1 MKLLKSVALISLS
14 SVLAFGT
21 ANAETKQTNQKQQS
35 KQTQK
40 QSQKQNQKQAQ
51 KNQKQQNNK
60 NAPKALTAEES
71 LKAFNDSFGI
81 RFVGHRVANNEE
93 GKPNL
98 LLRYDF
104 TNKGTKEIRAVKFIG
119 VFTYNGQDIYAQEI
133 PLTFDTPF
141 KAKESVSLNI
151 AIPLE
156 KIPEAARPI
165 LLDSNAKIGTKN
177 LAQVLVFTDKTGIV
191 LK

>member
-35 KQTQK
+35 KQA
-40 QSQKQNQKQAQ
+40 QKQNQKQAQ

-71 LKAFNDSFGI
+71 LKAFNDAFGI
-81 RFVGHRVANNEE
+81 RFIGHRVANGDS

-98 LLRYDF
+98 QLKYEF
-104 TNKGTKEIRAVKFIG
+104 TNKGKKEIRAVKFIG
-119 VFTYNGQDIYAQEI
+119 GFTYNNQIIYAQEI
-133 PLTFDTPF
+133 PLTFNTPL
-141 KAKESVSLNI
+141 KATEKVVLDI
-151 AIPLE
+151 VVPLE
-156 KIPEAARPI
+156 KVPEFSRPI
-165 LLDSNAKIGTKN
+165 LLDSNAKIGTMN
-177 LAQVLVFTDKTGIV
+177 GAQALVFTDKTGI
-191 LK
+191 LIK